1 MTIQEFKGTLEH
13 VEQSGKACWDACSFS
28 LRRLASIKNAAE
40 VALEAGNS
48 PRMIFQHYREL
59 AIASAAEK
67 WFAWHPTDSRKKEN
81 LRVDWEVA

>member
-1 MTIQEFKGTLEH
+1 
-13 VEQSGKACWDACSFS
+13 
-28 LRRLASIKNAAE
+28 
-40 VALEAGNS
+40 LEAGNS

-59 AIASAAEK
+59 ATASAPEK